1 MRWSTDMASLRHLS
15 PRTLTIVDL
24 TAPDDTP
31 VVFTLG
37 FDSAGLARYID
48 ISISLPAAMAGLDA
62 AEVSYQWMEWRV
74 LSTSDDLVTID
85 LPVNVVD
92 APPA

>member
-48 ISISLPAAMAGLDA
+48 ISIS
-62 AEVSYQWMEWRV
+62 QWRSV
-74 LSTSDDLVTID
+74 PPDIRFNIVRIGRLCQHHQS
-85 LPVNVVD
+85 PVR
-92 APPA
+92 